1 MDQTDRKNQSQ
12 PAQRAAQPA
21 QGAAQPSLLI
31 RLQEDMKAALKQG
44 DKERLS
50 VIRMMLSDVK
60 NIDLAPKPTTAED
73 AVAAYAKKLRKSQEE
88 YQKIGK
94 TAEVDKLKYELGVV
108 EGYLPRKASPE
119 ETERLVDAFLAQNS
133 FTEKQVGQAM
143 GAFLKSHG
151 GQVEASV
158 VNPLLRKKLAGK

>member
-1 MDQTDRKNQSQ
+1 MDLQN
-12 PAQRAAQPA
+12 
-21 QGAAQPSLLI
+21 

-94 TAEVDKLKYELGVV
+94 TEEVDKLKYELGVV
-108 EGYLPRKASPE
+108 EGYLPKRASPE
-119 ETERLVDAFLAQNS
+119 ETERLVDAFLAQNT

-143 GAFLKSHG
+143 GAFMKAHG
-151 GQVEASV
+151 GNVEAGV
-158 VNPLLRKKLAGK
+158 VNPMLKKKLAGK